1 MRSRVRLLLAILA
14 VLVLALL
21 AVVLLPSGHP
31 PDKLPGAGTLRTAYP
46 NGRSG
51 AFLLPAGHQD
61 RPLPLLTLLHGTG
74 GSGMSLL
81 PLVQEA
87 ANARHFAVVAP
98 DSEFADHWD
107 VPDHPGETSKDSDHV
122 IACVREVIGMEHIV
136 IDRQRVLIAGI
147 SGGGS
152 TAPFEASTYDE
163 FGAFA
168 VLHGG
173 VYAGGLGPRRVR
185 GWFSTGQMD
194 RFRPVEGVSKAVDAV
209 RSAGFEDVRFNIYPG
224 GHEISPTELNALL
237 DWWLGP

>member
-1 MRSRVRLLLAILA
+1 MATLAILVLVLLAI
-14 VLVLALL
+14 
-21 AVVLLPSGHP
+21 VLLP
-31 PDKLPGAGTLRTAYP
+31 AGRSSSEAANVNPLRTAYP

-74 GSGMSLL
+74 GSGMGLL

-98 DSEFADHWD
+98 DSELSEHWD
-107 VPDHPGETSKDSDHV
+107 VPDHPGETTKDSDHV
-122 IACVREVIGMEHIV
+122 IACVREVMGMENVV
-136 IDRQRVLIAGI
+136 IDRQHVLIAGI

-163 FGAFA
+163 FAAFA

-173 VYAGGLGPRRVR
+173 VYVGGLGPRRVR
-185 GWFSTGQMD
+185 GWFSTGQSD
-194 RFRPVEGVSKAVDAV
+194 RIRPVEGVSGAVDTLRA
-209 RSAGFEDVRFNIYPG
+209 AGFEDVAFNVYSD
-224 GHEISPTELNALL
+224 GHEVSPTELDAML
-237 DWWLGP
+237 DWWLSR